1 MLSVC
6 VNTADYKL
14 WNRNHLYLSVCR
26 VFGTAGSRS
35 QLAFNKNTVEGMYR
49 IKDESE
55 WFSASLPPEGNNL
68 NTCAYKID
76 EQQNFSLF

>member
-55 WFSASLPPEGNNL
+55 
-68 NTCAYKID
+68 
-76 EQQNFSLF
+76 